1 MAVYKIFP
9 TKDTTIYSR
18 YPVKNTGLDSII
30 EAIADFSTGTAHVSR
45 YLIQFSQ
52 EEINSIIDSK
62 IGTSSFKVNLKNY
75 ISNIENLNLDTT
87 LEIYPLSGSWGM
99 GTGKF
104 NSNPEIDN
112 GCGWVYRTYS
122 GSNAWTTSSFSS
134 FVTASY
140 NTVAGGGTWY
150 TGSSLGLNVTQS
162 KVYNYNSSKDLDVD
176 VTNTIKTWYSASKGL
191 GGFTND
197 GFILKQSS
205 ADEFVNSLSKQTKL
219 QFYSIDT
226 NTIYPPELQFQ
237 WNDFSYI
244 TSSAQSTINTTQM
257 VVTLANNPIEFRRSE
272 TYKFRLNCRP
282 EFPTRIYQT
291 SSIYTTNY
299 YLPITSYYAIKD
311 LDTNEFV
318 FNFDDTYT
326 KISADNSNS
335 YFTIYM
341 NGLEPERYYQILIK
355 TVLNG
360 ETIILDDNY
369 YFKIING

>member
-18 YPVKNTGLDSII
+18 YPAKNTGLDSII

-52 EEINSIIDSK
+52 EEINSIIDNK

-75 ISNIENLNLDTT
+75 ISNIENLNLDTV
-87 LEIYPLSGSWGM
+87 LEVYPISGSWGM

-104 NSNPEIDN
+104 NNNPEVDN
-112 GCGWVYRTYS
+112 GCSWAYRTYS
-122 GSNAWTTSSFSS
+122 GSNAWTVSGFSPY
-134 FVTASY
+134 VTASY
-140 NTVAGGGTWY
+140 SSIAGGGTWY

-162 KVYNYNSSKDLDVD
+162 KIYNYNSSKDLDVE
-176 VTNTIKTWYSASKGL
+176 VTNTVKTWYSSSKGL

-197 GFILKQSS
+197 GFIIKQSG

-237 WNDFSYI
+237 WNDFNYS
-244 TSSAQSTINTTQM
+244 TSSAQSVINTTQM

-272 TYKFRLNCRP
+272 IYKFRINCRP
-282 EFPTRIYQT
+282 EFPTRVYQT

-299 YLPITSYYAIKD
+299 YLPETAYYAIKD
-311 LDTNEFV
+311 LDTNE
-318 FNFDDTYT
+318 
-326 KISADNSNS
+326 
-335 YFTIYM
+335 
-341 NGLEPERYYQILIK
+341 
-355 TVLNG
+355 
-360 ETIILDDNY
+360 
-369 YFKIING
+369 